1 MINFYKYACS
11 IGMGNFVEKIL
22 ILVLERHTMHR
33 RQSIYTIIILIIS
46 KYIDINRNKI
56 K

>member
-22 ILVLERHTMHR
+22 ILVWKDIRCITTTID
-33 RQSIYTIIILIIS
+33 IYYNDINDIS
-46 KYIDINRNKI
+46 KYININRK
-56 K
+56 

>member
-33 RQSIYTIIILIIS
+33 DDSQYIL
-46 KYIDINRNKI
+46 
-56 K
+56 